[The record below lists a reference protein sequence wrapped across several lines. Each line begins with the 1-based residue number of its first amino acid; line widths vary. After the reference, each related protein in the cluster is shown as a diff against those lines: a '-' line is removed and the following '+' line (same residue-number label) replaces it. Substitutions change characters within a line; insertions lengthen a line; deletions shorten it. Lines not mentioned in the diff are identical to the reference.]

1 MEFNPSPE
9 TTLLLQ
15 EQFIDSTSNDII
27 LTRFNENNSGKNFTE
42 LSPANLSA
50 CDPPT
55 HKASSIQLD
64 RAGGVSKDPIGPR
77 RRARRGPTPRTPQ
90 QQARSVAR
98 RNARERKRVRL
109 VNLGFATLRD
119 HIPPQFGTS
128 AAAAT
133 PKSKNSNSNR
143 SNSNNNDNSN
153 SNSNNKK
160 LSKVET
166 LRSAIEY
173 IKQLREAIGF
183 DDKDSTGTGSTE
195 GFSSSSS
202 PPEFSGSSPSYCTT
216 PSPVMMLMSG
226 SRSPPMFHD
235 DADDFLDIMDWTTL

>member
-1 MEFNPSPE
+1 MEFNSAAE
-9 TTLLLQ
+9 VSLLLQ

-27 LTRFNENNSGKNFTE
+27 SRANGNISE
-42 LSPANLSA
+42 SPSNQSA
-50 CDPPT
+50 DPPT
-55 HKASSIQLD
+55 HKVLLPLE
-64 RAGGVSKDPIGPR
+64 RVGVSQDPIGPR

-119 HIPPQFGTS
+119 HIPPHFSTT
-128 AAAAT
+128 APA
-133 PKSKNSNSNR
+133 KSSKTNSNR
-143 SNSNNNDNSN
+143 SNSNSN
-153 SNSNNKK
+153 SKK
-160 LSKVET
+160 LSKVDT

-183 DDKDSTGTGSTE
+183 DDKDSTGASTE

-202 PPEFSGSSPSYCTT
+202 PPEFSSSPSYCTT
-216 PSPVMMLMSG
+216 PSPVMMLMTE
-226 SRSPPMFHD
+226 SRSPAMFQEE
-235 DADDFLDIMDWTTL
+235 ADDFLDIMDWTTL